1 MDTAE
6 DGYTRAIV
14 ACVVTKGTRDGL
26 VIFIPNGKYPICR
39 ALGQKRFGEQLQMTF
54 DHFEPCP

>member
-14 ACVVTKGTRDGL
+14 ACVVTKSTRDDL
-26 VIFIPNGKYPICR
+26 VIFIPNGKYSICR
-39 ALGQKRFGEQLQMTF
+39 VLGQKRFGEQLQMTF
-54 DHFEPCP
+54 GHFEPCA